1 MSKSNLIRRKKLI
14 AVAGASG
21 AGKTTIATKIA
32 RELAVRGNNV
42 ILVHCDSIISQLP
55 LATTNLDANAS
66 LMKLANANISDEG
79 KITNTDMLKCLNW
92 AERPIDKKIRTR
104 IGFLGILP
112 NEIMS
117 DYTPISM
124 ESAERLFSRLLRL
137 EMVDYVIVDCES
149 NMFTSHLSYVA
160 LLHADER
167 VVVYNADIKSVG
179 YNENVM
185 KRLSKQVS
193 NWKPWIILNKVKP
206 TEAVAT
212 IKVKLGGSNFTIE
225 EDENIQ
231 LQFLD
236 GLLLKELN
244 LLNKV
249 SRNTSKAL
257 KELVVALDYQE
268 EDTDEIK
275 EELKINE
282 SEPLNQNDTGE
293 EDEVVEE
300 KVGNLPT
307 LEERK

>member
-14 AVAGASG
+14 AVAGAPG
-21 AGKTTIATKIA
+21 VGKTTIATKIA
-32 RELAVRGNNV
+32 RELAIRGNNV

-55 LATTNLDANAS
+55 LATTNLDAYAS
-66 LMKLANANISDEG
+66 LMRLANANISDEG
-79 KITNTDMLKCLNW
+79 KITNTDMIKCLNW
-92 AERPIDKKIRTR
+92 AESPIEKKVRTR
-104 IGFLGILP
+104 VGFLGILP

-167 VVVYNADIKSVG
+167 VIVYNADIKSVG
-179 YNENVM
+179 YHENVM

-193 NWKPWIILNKVKP
+193 KWKPWIILNKVKP
-206 TEAVAT
+206 TEPVAT
-212 IKVKLGGSNFTIE
+212 IKVKLGGSNFIIE
-225 EDENIQ
+225 DDENIK

-244 LLNKV
+244 LLKLWV
-249 SRNTSKAL
+249 H
-257 KELVVALDYQE
+257 
-268 EDTDEIK
+268 
-275 EELKINE
+275 
-282 SEPLNQNDTGE
+282 
-293 EDEVVEE
+293 
-300 KVGNLPT
+300 
-307 LEERK
+307 